1 MADTSKETHV
11 EKQTTE
17 IDEVQSF
24 GGGDVK
30 SVEPVAEVHEEFH
43 HYSGGQIV
51 EHATTQVS
59 PWLWGFWAI
68 VIAVIFG
75 TVIVM
80 GGVPGLRLGK
90 TQYAYN
96 PERTAKGYADV
107 QAEMSQVITT
117 TPATQQTYFTMS
129 SLNTAI
135 GEGKNLDDNIAAGQD
150 LYQHYCIGCHGPNQ
164 DGAGPNAV
172 NLNPAPR
179 NLRNAPFMQAM
190 SLQRIETSLH
200 KGVPGTAMPRWE
212 NSLNDTQ
219 INQLIIYVLSLS
231 APVDDKG
238 KFVDPL
244 SGVGSPSASP
254 SGPTGGPSSDKIHAA
269 PPSMTHSAIAPV
281 TPTFKAGA
289 GQPNATAGSSALTSP
304 QAPSGQVGSP
314 PPAPPAPKL

>member
-1 MADTSKETHV
+1 MADESKETHV
-11 EKQTTE
+11 EKTTTE

-24 GGGDVK
+24 GGGDIT

-51 EHATTQVS
+51 EHSNTTLS
-59 PWLWGFWAI
+59 PWLWGFW
-68 VIAVIFG
+68 G
-75 TVIVM
+75 TVIVVIL
-80 GGVPGLRLGK
+80 GVVLAYGAVPGFHVGE
-90 TQYAYN
+90 THYPYN
-96 PERTAKGYADV
+96 PERTANGYMAV
-107 QAEMSQVITT
+107 QKEMTSVITT
-117 TPATQQTYFTMS
+117 MPPTDQAYVSMA

-135 GEGKNLDDNIAAGQD
+135 GGGKSLQANIDAGQD

-190 SLQRIETSLH
+190 SLQRIETSVH

-212 NSLNDTQ
+212 NTLTDEQ
-219 INQLIIYVLSLS
+219 INEAIIYVLSLS

-238 KFVDPL
+238 NFMDPL
-244 SGVGSPSASP
+244 SGAGSPSASP
-254 SGPTGGPSSDKIHAA
+254 SGPTGGPSADKIHSAA
-269 PPSMTHSAIAPV
+269 ISMTHSSVPPV
-281 TPTFKAGA
+281 TATFKAGA
-289 GQPNATAGSSALTSP
+289 GNQPATALTQP

-314 PPAPPAPKL
+314 PPAAPAPKL

>member
-11 EKQTTE
+11 EKKTTE

-24 GGGDVK
+24 GGGDMK

-51 EHATTQVS
+51 EHASTTVS
-59 PWLWGFWAI
+59 PWLWAFWGI
-68 VIAVIFG
+68 VIVVIIG
-75 TVIVM
+75 TVIAA
-80 GGVPGLRLGK
+80 GGVPGLRLGQ

-96 PERTAKGYADV
+96 PERTATGYEQV
-107 QAEMSQVITT
+107 QQEMSQVITT

-129 SLNTAI
+129 SLNSAI
-135 GEGKNLDDNIAAGQD
+135 GGGQSLTGNIASGEQ

-190 SLQRIETSLH
+190 SLQRVETSLH

-212 NSLNDTQ
+212 NSLTDTQ
-219 INQLIIYVLSLS
+219 INQIIIYVMSLS
-231 APVDDKG
+231 SPVDDKG
-238 KFVDPL
+238 NFVDPL
-244 SGVGSPSASP
+244 SGAGSSSASP
-254 SGPTGGPSSDKIHAA
+254 SGPTGGPSNDKIHAA
-269 PPSMTHSAIAPV
+269 PPSMSNSRVAPV

-289 GQPNATAGSSALTSP
+289 GQPTVGSSPSALTAP
-304 QAPSGQVGSP
+304 QAPSGQVGTP
-314 PPAPPAPKL
+314 PPAPADPKL